1 MFDATAR
8 TEPANAAPPTPTAE
22 EMRNVSE
29 ALQRL
34 TAVVAQFQPLGSQPA
49 TASNAALPSVEE
61 VADVHGNEGG
71 GDAAAL
77 RRPAE
82 ALSMEEL
89 VQQLREEVRRLS
101 MAWGTLQYVRVQ
113 RMQRGH
119 HTKSGAMI
127 SRGMYDVGVRTN
139 LVMEA
144 DREADR
150 NAEGLV
156 VSSEH
161 HSNDTRDPSGRD
173 EAEAV
178 IRRLP
183 TTAVTLTGRAD
194 VVEAIDDDVAK
205 AAVRRAAVTAI
216 GQAIRRMANR
226 VAVRDESGEPSEGV
240 EVDGSTRAD
249 GAHVGDENGAVAVK
263 SHRSGR
269 RGKAA
274 LKTWSCRF
282 SPRRLVS
289 QFPPG
294 RSAST

>member
-89 VQQLREEVRRLS
+89 VQQLREEVRRLKHG
-101 MAWGTLQYVRVQ
+101 MGDPAVRPGPADAAGPPHEERRDDQPRDVRRGRADQPGHGGRSRSRQERGRSRSQQ
-113 RMQRGH
+113 RAPQQRHEG
-119 HTKSGAMI
+119 SQRAR
-127 SRGMYDVGVRTN
+127 RGG
-139 LVMEA
+139 
-144 DREADR
+144 
-150 NAEGLV
+150 GG
-156 VSSEH
+156 
-161 HSNDTRDPSGRD
+161 DPPS
-173 EAEAV
+173 
-178 IRRLP
+178 P

>member
-1 MFDATAR
+1 
-8 TEPANAAPPTPTAE
+8 
-22 EMRNVSE
+22 
-29 ALQRL
+29 
-34 TAVVAQFQPLGSQPA
+34 
-49 TASNAALPSVEE
+49 
-61 VADVHGNEGG
+61 
-71 GDAAAL
+71 
-77 RRPAE
+77 
-82 ALSMEEL
+82 
-89 VQQLREEVRRLS
+89 

-263 SHRSGR
+263 SHRSG
-269 RGKAA
+269 
-274 LKTWSCRF
+274 
-282 SPRRLVS
+282 
-289 QFPPG
+289 
-294 RSAST
+294 